1 MGFLENSLDIK
12 SYLGLVLNG
21 PLKEIEGRFTL
32 AELQIWELIKV
43 LLHISR
49 AHMLLLLSVLV
60 RLEFLHKLDL
70 PNLGHLFQLLKQVVE
85 LLVQDTELSC
95 DVCNLQH
102 IKDY

>member
-1 MGFLENSLDIK
+1 MGFLEDSFDII
-12 SYLGLVLNG
+12 SYFGLILNG
-21 PLKEIEGRFTL
+21 PLEEIESRFVL
-32 AELQIWELIKV
+32 FELEIWELIKV
-43 LLHISR
+43 LLHISG

-70 PNLGHLFQLLKQVVE
+70 PYLGHLLQLLKQVVE
-85 LLVQDTELSC
+85 LPVQDTKLSC